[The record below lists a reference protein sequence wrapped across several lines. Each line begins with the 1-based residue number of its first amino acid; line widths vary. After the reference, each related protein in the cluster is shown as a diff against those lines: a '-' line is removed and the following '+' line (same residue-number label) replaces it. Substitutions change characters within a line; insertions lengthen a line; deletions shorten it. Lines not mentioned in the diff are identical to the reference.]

1 MNDIKKSGIIK
12 ADDQAPMKNSRESQ
26 LFDDTFIET
35 GSGEESNISNVESA
49 RYGMPYISLD
59 QHDVYDDLLKLVP
72 KELALRHRFFP
83 LDKVDS
89 VLTIVMDGSLDKRL
103 VEKLKKATSCTVL
116 CYFSPA
122 SEIIDAIKKHYSRES
137 IRTEGDKKQRPKPDR
152 RTAGTAAEQARLAAK
167 SIMVRTARRMN
178 IPPLDL
184 SKFKPIPEV
193 VKLIPRQMAARYRVI
208 PVARLDN
215 TLSLAMVEPQDFM
228 AIDDLMLAT
237 GLEVRPIVCSDK
249 DFREALEKCYPLKA
263 NMEELL
269 RGTEEPEFVTKETDH
284 LEQEIKMDDLIK
296 ESGESSVVKIVNFM
310 LVHAIKNQAS
320 DIHIE
325 PYRNTLRLRYRI
337 DGMLHD
343 SSLPPKHIHAAIV
356 SRIKIMA
363 NLDIAERRRP
373 QDGSFRI
380 KLEGREI
387 DFRVSCMT
395 SVFGEKIV
403 LRVLDKS
410 SIASLSLDRLG
421 FHQKGLDEFRKAITS
436 PYGIVLLTG
445 PTGSGKTTTLYTAM
459 QEINKPEINIV
470 SVEDPVEY
478 QIQGINQFETK
489 PGIGLDFARIL
500 RSIVRQDPDIIMIGE
515 IRDFETAD
523 IAIKAALTGHLV
535 LSTLHT
541 NDAASAI
548 TRLYDMG
555 IEPFL
560 ISSSTLLCAAQRL
573 IRCLCH
579 HCRKETKLPAEV
591 LERSQMKLNSS
602 EKPELYHAV
611 GCPACKHTGY
621 SGRMALIETITIDD
635 DIRDMIMRRASA
647 QQLKQAAIEKGM
659 KTLRMVGLERVKDGS
674 TTLEEV
680 LRITSS
686 D

>member
-1 MNDIKKSGIIK
+1 
-12 ADDQAPMKNSRESQ
+12 
-26 LFDDTFIET
+26 
-35 GSGEESNISNVESA
+35 
-49 RYGMPYISLD
+49 
-59 QHDVYDDLLKLVP
+59 
-72 KELALRHRFFP
+72 
-83 LDKVDS
+83 
-89 VLTIVMDGSLDKRL
+89 
-103 VEKLKKATSCTVL
+103 
-116 CYFSPA
+116 
-122 SEIIDAIKKHYSRES
+122 
-137 IRTEGDKKQRPKPDR
+137 
-152 RTAGTAAEQARLAAK
+152 
-167 SIMVRTARRMN
+167 
-178 IPPLDL
+178 
-184 SKFKPIPEV
+184 
-193 VKLIPRQMAARYRVI
+193 
-208 PVARLDN
+208 
-215 TLSLAMVEPQDFM
+215 
-228 AIDDLMLAT
+228 
-237 GLEVRPIVCSDK
+237 
-249 DFREALEKCYPLKA
+249 
-263 NMEELL
+263 
-269 RGTEEPEFVTKETDH
+269 
-284 LEQEIKMDDLIK
+284 
-296 ESGESSVVKIVNFM
+296 
-310 LVHAIKNQAS
+310 
-320 DIHIE
+320 
-325 PYRNTLRLRYRI
+325 
-337 DGMLHD
+337 
-343 SSLPPKHIHAAIV
+343 
-356 SRIKIMA
+356 MA

-403 LRVLDKS
+403 LRVLDKG
-410 SIASLSLDRLG
+410 SIASLSLDKLG
-421 FHQKGLDEFRKAITS
+421 FHQKGLDEFRKAIAS

-445 PTGSGKTTTLYTAM
+445 PTGSGKTTTLYTAL
-459 QEINKPEINIV
+459 QEINRPEINIV

-489 PGIGLDFARIL
+489 PGIGLDFAKIL

-579 HCRKETKLPAEV
+579 NCRKATSLPAEV
-591 LERSQMKLNSS
+591 LKMSQMKLKSD

-621 SGRMALIETITIDD
+621 SGRMALIETITLDD
-635 DIRDMIMRRASA
+635 DIRDMITRKASA
-647 QQLKQAAIEKGM
+647 QQLKLAAIEKEM
-659 KTLRMVGLERVKDGS
+659 KTLRMVGLERVRDGS

-680 LRITSS
+680 LRVTAS